1 MAATKMRWG
10 DTLDEDM
17 GDELPPPSVVG
28 PDAKGVKI
36 TTTYRKNDKGETVK
50 TVIKTK
56 FTKVERKVY
65 QSAQERR
72 EWKRFGDA
80 TSQQPEHSVTVQS
93 REDVPFERTKA
104 QKSTRDEKQQLT
116 LASALQS
123 NDKNAVTA
131 NLKDMLYKKRMER
144 QLAAARG
151 EGPAPERA
159 PDEDGT
165 PGGMSNLPAAGAKTG
180 GYVPPS
186 IRNRAAGDTGDSMN
200 KRREENSVRVTNLSE
215 DTREDDLREL
225 FSPFGGISRVYIA
238 YDRDTGENRGFAFVN
253 FVYRDDAAKAID
265 KLDGYGY
272 DNLILRVEWAQP
284 RAER

>member
-65 QSAQERR
+65 QVCMTALKMPNEGKTQRKARYLCGASSTYTGVCCLQSAQERR

-116 LASALQS
+116 LASAMQS

-131 NLKDMLYKKRMER
+131 KYVQVL
-144 QLAAARG
+144 
-151 EGPAPERA
+151 
-159 PDEDGT
+159 
-165 PGGMSNLPAAGAKTG
+165 SNALLP
-180 GYVPPS
+180 
-186 IRNRAAGDTGDSMN
+186 N
-200 KRREENSVRVTNLSE
+200 
-215 DTREDDLREL
+215 
-225 FSPFGGISRVYIA
+225 
-238 YDRDTGENRGFAFVN
+238 
-253 FVYRDDAAKAID
+253 
-265 KLDGYGY
+265 
-272 DNLILRVEWAQP
+272 AQQVHS
-284 RAER
+284 